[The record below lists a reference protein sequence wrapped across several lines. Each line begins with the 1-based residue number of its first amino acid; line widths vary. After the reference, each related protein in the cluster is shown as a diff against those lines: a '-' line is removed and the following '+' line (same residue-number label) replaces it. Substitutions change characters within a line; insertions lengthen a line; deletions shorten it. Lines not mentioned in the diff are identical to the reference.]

1 MHVIFSSL
9 KPGGRRTTFARR
21 RRSGNGEGFRS
32 VILHPQEKH
41 EGEKKINVPRKSTA
55 KYLRKKDQVSI
66 IDPKKLDADA
76 PSSDAYNYVLV
87 RKESG
92 IKRRGGLLCGDGQ
105 VLVEREIR

>member
-21 RRSGNGEGFRS
+21 RRSGNREGFRS

-76 PSSDAYNYVLV
+76 PRSDAYKY
-87 RKESG
+87 G
-92 IKRRGGLLCGDGQ
+92 
-105 VLVEREIR
+105 